1 MTWSARRTRREQ
13 AQGGIGSVERKA
25 PWLLKRIKKFNSYHM
40 ICGVFATGL
49 ELHTFYKVCL
59 RCVVAI

>member
-40 ICGVFATGL
+40 ICGVFAIGTTPQAWSYTL
-49 ELHTFYKVCL
+49 FKNF
-59 RCVVAI
+59 A